1 MASQPMDLESDGNG
15 AVDAVAVVNPRGTRV
30 IVHRTRV
37 VADRTGMVVR
47 RCMTVINGATIVDM
61 FVVVMT
67 AVAVFVPVALI
78 AMVAMIVVAVAVAGL
93 RTKRRDADDQAGSE
107 GTELVHE
114 SSPGSFGIR

>member
-15 AVDAVAVVNPRGTRV
+15 AVDAVAVVNPRG
-30 IVHRTRV
+30 TRV